1 MNPRNNAG
9 LRHMLGVLFLCLFSV
24 GVFAETSIAILD
36 FELNDVTLA
45 PRIPAEIER
54 TASIKA
60 MLEGELKRAG
70 YKIIAVDLN
79 AQHEA
84 NSGFGYLFDHSD
96 IAAELANKAG
106 ADYVLVGRLHKPSYL
121 FAYIMGHLVRV
132 KDGQLIGNYI
142 SETKGGDKKL
152 TLKGVESLAVKI
164 DKDLDNIYT
173 PPPPSKTI
181 GLPNTSAGAEV
192 PSEKPH
198 TLAFDDA
205 QLKWGSC
212 PPLFP
217 KGCEI
222 AVLHG
227 DPAKPNADV
236 FLKVPANYTIPS
248 HWHSSAER
256 MILVSGELRIE
267 YSGHSPSV
275 LKPGTYA
282 YGPIKAPHKASCTD
296 SGPCVL
302 FIAFESPVDA
312 HLAEGSQK

>member
-1 MNPRNNAG
+1 
-9 LRHMLGVLFLCLFSV
+9 
-24 GVFAETSIAILD
+24 
-36 FELNDVTLA
+36 
-45 PRIPAEIER
+45 
-54 TASIKA
+54 

-121 FAYIMGHLVRV
+121 FAYIMGHLVRA

-181 GLPNTSAGAEV
+181 SLSDTSAAAEA

-198 TLAFDDA
+198 VLAFGDA

-236 FLKVPANYTIPS
+236 FLKVPANYTIPP

-267 YSGHSPSV
+267 YTGHSPSV